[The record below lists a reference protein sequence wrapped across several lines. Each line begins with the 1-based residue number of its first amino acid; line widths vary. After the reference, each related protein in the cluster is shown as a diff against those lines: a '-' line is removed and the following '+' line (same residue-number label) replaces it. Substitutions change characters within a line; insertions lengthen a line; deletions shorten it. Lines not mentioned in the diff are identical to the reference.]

1 MGCSIST
8 RKKNDNSCIKTLRI
22 SSKLPEIRDTLRSC
36 ILYLH
41 SISLNC
47 NKSIETCAFD
57 QNKPLAITLKSK
69 QLYIKAQLSEIQNLI
84 GQIDLYLENQIKN
97 LPQENKLMKQSK
109 GFLKKISENILTD
122 DVEKLLNQN
131 SNAYI
136 AKVNKEIAKQ
146 GLDSKKAEAEI
157 EHEFKVSEINF
168 VGNGSVKRR
177 KYLKPLSLSFG

>member
-1 MGCSIST
+1 MGCSFST

-36 ILYLH
+36 IIYLH
-41 SISLNC
+41 SISLSC

-69 QLYIKAQLSEIQNLI
+69 QFYIKSKQSEIQTLI
-84 GQIDLYLENQIKN
+84 GQIDLYLEGQIKN
-97 LPQENKLMKQSK
+97 HTQETKLIKQSK
-109 GFLKKISENILTD
+109 VFLTKISENILTD
-122 DVEKLLNQN
+122 DSEKLLNQN
-131 SNAYI
+131 NSAYV

-146 GLDSKKAEAEI
+146 GLDLKKAEDEI
-157 EHEFKVSEINF
+157 DHEFKVSKINF
-168 VGNGSVKRR
+168 VANGSIKRR